1 MEQWTGSKLGK
12 EHMKIIYCHPAY
24 LTYMQNTSCEM
35 PGWKKHK
42 MESRFLGEILITYDM
57 ENTTLIAHSK
67 EKQAKSLLT
76 KVKEESENFGLKLK
90 IRKTKIMAS
99 DLHGK

>member
-1 MEQWTGSKLGK
+1 
-12 EHMKIIYCHPAY
+12 
-24 LTYMQNTSCEM
+24 
-35 PGWKKHK
+35 
-42 MESRFLGEILITYDM
+42 M